1 MHLTFQQN
9 NTVCVRSLQYTF
21 YIQPVSHHLF
31 TSILY
36 LQSTGRMY
44 AGTGKIP
51 PSGLSNAG
59 SLCSPDF
66 ETYKIM
72 SKTGQHITFYDIK
85 RQIKDHYIQYVYE
98 P

>member
-1 MHLTFQQN
+1 
-9 NTVCVRSLQYTF
+9 
-21 YIQPVSHHLF
+21 
-31 TSILY
+31 
-36 LQSTGRMY
+36 MY

-72 SKTGQHITFYDIK
+72 SKTRQHFTFYDIK
-85 RQIKDHYIQYVYE
+85 RQIKDHYIQYV
-98 P
+98 